1 MILDSEE
8 DVTGKCNRKIEFQF
22 TFLSLFLFL
31 SLNCK
36 IALGIPIFRLM
47 SFERKEEKL
56 SFLKKGRVKRQL
68 SH

>member
-8 DVTGKCNRKIEFQF
+8 DVTGKCNRKIKFQF